1 MYEIAELSIDRGY
14 GGCGWPLLPA
24 DLETIGLAR
33 DQRPATS
40 QPATTQSSTSQ
51 TQTNDAPF
59 QACTVYSTCNR
70 YQRYRP
76 FSYCISRRRVIIIV
90 ESSYTYSRLIV

>member
-1 MYEIAELSIDRGY
+1 MRQRNQYRGY

-59 QACTVYSTCNR
+59 QACTVLVTAIN
-70 YQRYRP
+70 
-76 FSYCISRRRVIIIV
+76 VIDLLVIAYHD
-90 ESSYTYSRLIV
+90 EEY